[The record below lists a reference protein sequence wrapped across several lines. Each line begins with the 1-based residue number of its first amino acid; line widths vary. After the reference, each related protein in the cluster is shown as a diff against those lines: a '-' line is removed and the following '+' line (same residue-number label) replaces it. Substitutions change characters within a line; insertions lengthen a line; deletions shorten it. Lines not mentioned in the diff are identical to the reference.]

1 MTARRLRDLILRK
14 RLLIF
19 DFDGTIADSSPLHA
33 RAFNEA
39 FAAHEVEVDYDT
51 IAGLTTGAAVD
62 RVADV
67 HGLTLTPAARSL
79 LISDKQARA
88 RRMIASE
95 LVPIAGSVEFMREAR
110 QRFLM
115 ALCTSASRATIELA
129 IGRLALEGMF
139 DPIVSGDDVVHGK
152 PHPETFLRA
161 LAHHGLAASDALVLE
176 DAESG
181 LAAARAAGIDA
192 LKMVTGR
199 APDPSEANWADLS
212 AALGSVAA

>member
-39 FAAHEVEVDYDT
+39 FATHDVAVDYGT

-62 RVADV
+62 LVADV
-67 HGLTLTPAARSL
+67 HGLTLTPAARAL

-110 QRFLM
+110 PRYLM

-129 IGRLALEGMF
+129 IARLALEGMF
-139 DPIVSGDDVVHGK
+139 DPIVTGDDVVHGK

-161 LAHHGLAASDALVLE
+161 LAHHGLPASDALVLE

-181 LAAARAAGIDA
+181 LAAARAAGIDM
-192 LKMVTGR
+192 LKIVAGP
-199 APDPSEANWADLS
+199 ASDPSEANWSDLS